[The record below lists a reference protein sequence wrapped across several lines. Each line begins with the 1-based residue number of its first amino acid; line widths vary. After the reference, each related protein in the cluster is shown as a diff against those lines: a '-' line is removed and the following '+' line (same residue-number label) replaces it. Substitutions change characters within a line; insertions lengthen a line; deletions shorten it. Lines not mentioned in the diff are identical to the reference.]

1 MTNIWAN
8 SFEEVRKLHFEME
21 DPYTSIEE
29 KKNYSSSKD
38 QDGDGDNDFADNMV
52 ARMVA
57 SGKMTKAQAIAKT
70 KNKSYNKEE
79 VELDEAEKWI
89 QKAIK
94 HPGALHKQLG
104 VPEGEKIP
112 AGKLKA
118 AAEKGGTLGKRAR
131 LAQTLK
137 SLHKEETLYTSK
149 AAQEKID
156 VRKGIKN
163 KITISPQVR
172 EEVET
177 WVAELVEEGYD
188 LSEFTWED
196 MTNIYLDEAGTS
208 AMAPRGDYQTDV
220 ATATQ
225 KKDPNAPLIAAKANA
240 AKARIRSDYAD
251 AQLAKTSAKYESAIL
266 YLAQR
271 PDAFENLEE
280 GVFDPKKSKMRSAS
294 ERSQRTMTAAQRTAA
309 KKAAERTAQIHSKGE
324 TVLTGLTKPQRK
336 SSQPMGSTQPSKP
349 AAPTANR
356 KVAGKYDQLAKK
368 ASSILRDIQTK

>member
-8 SFEEVRKLHFEME
+8 SFEEVRKPHFEME
-21 DPYTSIEE
+21 DPYTAIEE
-29 KKNYSSSKD
+29 KKNYSSSRD

-79 VELDEAEKWI
+79 VELDEAQVANRDPEKYEREQSKKYAPVRGEKTPMPPRGNKKREDFEKWY
-89 QKAIK
+89 
-94 HPGALHKQLG
+94 
-104 VPEGEKIP
+104 
-112 AGKLKA
+112 A
-118 AAEKGGTLGKRAR
+118 ANV
-131 LAQTLK
+131 
-137 SLHKEETLYTSK
+137 KEETLYTSK

-208 AMAPRGDYQTDV
+208 TMAPRGDYQTDV

-309 KKAAERTAQIHSKGE
+309 KKEAERTAKIHSKGE

-336 SSQPMGSTQPSKP
+336 SSQPMGSTQPSKL